1 MKQIEMIVRVNMLV
15 PDNEG
20 PTGDFCIHLG
30 NASVLRNDNTPIAN
44 AQLVE
49 YETIEVSSE
58 SEILA
63 EEEDCAEFDFH
74 EFMRMDKEDSE
85 KNYFTLRKKSVLT
98 GNVHSMVIPMSYADY
113 KLRLK
118 KWEDGA
124 LIQDAF
130 GDLPADTREFI
141 KSGITPAEWD
151 AA

>member
-1 MKQIEMIVRVNMLV
+1 MKQIEMIVRVNVLV
-15 PDNEG
+15 PANEG

-30 NASVLRNDNTPIAN
+30 NVNVLRNDNTPIAN

-49 YETIEVSSE
+49 YETIEVFE
-58 SEILA
+58 NQTLA
-63 EEEDCAEFDFH
+63 EEEYAAEFDFH
-74 EFMRMDKEDSE
+74 ELMRRDKEDSE